1 MFIKITTSGPRK
13 YVKIVESFRNE
24 AGKPRQRVLA
34 TLGRL
39 EHSREGAADAVINGL
54 LKASNKADMREGTGD
69 VEFASA
75 LSVGDVWLLNELWQS
90 LGFTKVL
97 RGILNGRRQYD
108 VEQVLR
114 VMVFNRLCN
123 PESKLGVLRWLE
135 TTRIPQIPTDQ
146 VTHQRLLRG
155 MDTLMDCSDALDEA
169 LSGLLRPL
177 IDQELSIVFYDL
189 TTITTE
195 GKTEHADEIR
205 KYGLSKDGGIA
216 RQVMLGVVQTAEGL
230 PIYHE
235 VFEGNTAETKTLL
248 PTIQKVLR
256 RYPVKRVVLVA
267 DRGLLSLDNLEAL
280 EVIDIEGQ
288 PLEFILAVPA
298 RRYHEFDEILT
309 QFEQEK
315 SSGNSD
321 QDSEVITEF
330 PWNNRR
336 LIIAHRPD
344 TAREQGM
351 KRDQQIAELE
361 AEAARLVSKLD
372 SQDEGKRYRGKK
384 LSDGGVMARFY
395 KAVTA
400 AHLSRIIKVDLKSK
414 TFTYDIDQVALERAR
429 RADGKLI
436 LVTNLPDHTS
446 TEIVS
451 RYKSLADI
459 ERGFRVLKSEIEIA
473 PVFHRKPERIKAHA
487 LICFIA
493 LILYR
498 VLRMR
503 LKAGDSPYSPD
514 RLLEIMKKIQYHQVR
529 LHRKQTASGLS
540 VMTPEQKD
548 LFEVVGLPIPSKTR
562 L

>member
-13 YVKIVESFRNE
+13 YVKIVESFRDS

-39 EHSREGAADAVINGL
+39 ENIRDGAADAVINGL
-54 LKASNKADMREGTGD
+54 LKASNKADMREGTGE
-69 VEFASA
+69 VQFSSA

-90 LGFTKVL
+90 LGFTKAL

-108 VEQVLR
+108 VEQMLR

-135 TTRIPQIPTDQ
+135 GTRIPQIPTEA

-155 MDTLMDCSDALDEA
+155 MDTLMDCSNALDEA

-195 GKTEHADEIR
+195 GKTEQVDEIR
-205 KYGLSKDGGIA
+205 QYGLSKDGGIA

-235 VFEGNTAETKTLL
+235 VFDGNTGETKTLL
-248 PTIQKVLR
+248 PTIQKVLK

-280 EVIDIEGQ
+280 EAIDIEGQ
-288 PLEFILAVPA
+288 PLEFILAVPG
-298 RRYHEFDEILT
+298 RRYHEFDDILT
-309 QFEQEK
+309 QFEQAH
-315 SSGNSD
+315 SSDDTGA
-321 QDSEVITEF
+321 EITTEY

-344 TAREQGM
+344 TAKEQGL
-351 KRDQQIAELE
+351 KRDQQIAGLE
-361 AEAARLVSKLD
+361 AEADRLVSKLD

-395 KAVTA
+395 KAVTQ
-400 AHLSRIIKVDLKSK
+400 AHLSRIIRVDLKSK

-436 LVTNLPDHTS
+436 LVTNLPDHTAAQ
-446 TEIVS
+446 IVS

-503 LKAGDSPYSPD
+503 LKAGDSPYSPE
-514 RLLEIMKKIQYHQVR
+514 RLLEIMNKIQYHQVR

-548 LFEVVGLPIPSKTR
+548 LFEVIGLPIPSKTR

>member
-13 YVKIVESFRNE
+13 YVKIVESFRDS

-39 EHSREGAADAVINGL
+39 ENIRDGAADAVINGL
-54 LKASNKADMREGTGD
+54 LKASNKADMREGTGE
-69 VEFASA
+69 VQFSSA

-90 LGFTKVL
+90 LGFTKTL

-108 VEQVLR
+108 VEQMLR

-135 TTRIPQIPTDQ
+135 GTRIPQIPTEA

-155 MDTLMDCSDALDEA
+155 MDTLMDCSNALDEA

-195 GKTEHADEIR
+195 GKTEQVDEIR
-205 KYGLSKDGGIA
+205 QYGLSKDGGIA

-235 VFEGNTAETKTLL
+235 VFDGNTGETKTLL
-248 PTIQKVLR
+248 PTIQKVLK

-280 EVIDIEGQ
+280 EAIDIEGQ
-288 PLEFILAVPA
+288 PLEFILAVPG
-298 RRYHEFDEILT
+298 RRYHEFDDILT
-309 QFEQEK
+309 QFEQAH
-315 SSGNSD
+315 SSDDTGA
-321 QDSEVITEF
+321 EITTEY

-344 TAREQGM
+344 TAKEQGL
-351 KRDQQIAELE
+351 KRDQQIAGLE
-361 AEAARLVSKLD
+361 AEADRLVSKLD

-395 KAVTA
+395 KAVTQ
-400 AHLSRIIKVDLKSK
+400 AHLSRIIRVDLKSK

-436 LVTNLPDHTS
+436 LVTNLPDHTAAQ
-446 TEIVS
+446 IVS

-503 LKAGDSPYSPD
+503 LKAGDSPYSPE
-514 RLLEIMKKIQYHQVR
+514 RLLEIMNKIQYHQVR

-548 LFEVVGLPIPSKTR
+548 LFEVIGLPIPSKTR

>member
-13 YVKIVESFRNE
+13 YVKIVESFRDS

-39 EHSREGAADAVINGL
+39 ENIREGAADAVINGL
-54 LKASNKADMREGTGD
+54 LKASNKADMREGTGE
-69 VEFASA
+69 VVFATA
-75 LSVGDVWLLNELWQS
+75 LSVGDAWLLNELWHS
-90 LGFTKVL
+90 LGFTKAL

-108 VEQVLR
+108 IEQMLR

-135 TTRIPQIPTDQ
+135 STRIPQIPADQ

-155 MDTLMDCSDALDEA
+155 MDTLMDCSDAMDEA

-195 GKTEHADEIR
+195 GKTEQVDEIR
-205 KYGLSKDGGIA
+205 QYGRSKDGGIA

-256 RYPVKRVVLVA
+256 RYPIKRVVLVA

-280 EVIDIEGQ
+280 EAIDIDGQ
-288 PLEFILAVPA
+288 PLEYILAVPA
-298 RRYHEFDEILT
+298 RRYHEFDDILT
-309 QFEQEK
+309 QFEQALP
-315 SSGNSD
+315 SGEPGV
-321 QDSEVITEF
+321 EVITEY

-336 LIIAHRPD
+336 LIIAHQPD
-344 TAREQGM
+344 TAGEQCL

-361 AEAARLVSKLD
+361 AEASRLAKKLD
-372 SQDEGKRYRGKK
+372 AQDEGKRYRGKK

-395 KAVTA
+395 KAVTL

-436 LVTNLPDHTS
+436 LVTNLPDHTPA
-446 TEIVS
+446 EIVS

-473 PVFHRKPERIKAHA
+473 PVFHRKPDRIKAHA

-503 LKAGDSPYSPD
+503 LKAGDSPYSPE
-514 RLLEIMKKIQYHQVR
+514 RLLEIMNKIQYHQVR
-529 LHRKQTASGLS
+529 LHRKQTASGLT

>member
-13 YVKIVESFRNE
+13 YVKIVESFRDA

-39 EHSREGAADAVINGL
+39 ENIREGAADAVINGL
-54 LKASNKADMREGTGD
+54 LKASNKADMREGTGE

-90 LGFTKVL
+90 LGFTKAL

-108 VEQVLR
+108 VEQMLR

-135 TTRIPQIPTDQ
+135 GTRIPQIPAEA

-155 MDTLMDCSDALDEA
+155 MDTLMECSDALDEA

-195 GKTEHADEIR
+195 GKTEQVDEIR
-205 KYGLSKDGGIA
+205 RYGLSKDGGIA

-235 VFEGNTAETKTLL
+235 VFEGNTGETKTLL
-248 PTIQKVLR
+248 PTIRKVLK

-280 EVIDIEGQ
+280 EAIDIEGQ
-288 PLEFILAVPA
+288 PLEFILAVPG
-298 RRYHEFDEILT
+298 RRYHEFDDILT
-309 QFEQEK
+309 QFEQAH
-315 SSGNSD
+315 SSDDTGA
-321 QDSEVITEF
+321 EFTTEY
-330 PWNNRR
+330 PWNKRR

-344 TAREQGM
+344 TAKEQGL
-351 KRDQQIAELE
+351 KRDQQIAGLE
-361 AEAARLVSKLD
+361 AEADRLVNKLD

-395 KAVTA
+395 KAVTQ
-400 AHLSRIIKVDLKSK
+400 AHLSRIIRVDLKSK

-436 LVTNLPDHTS
+436 LVTNLPDHTAAQ
-446 TEIVS
+446 IVS

-503 LKAGDSPYSPD
+503 LKAGDSPYSPE
-514 RLLEIMKKIQYHQVR
+514 RLLEIMNKIQYHQVR

-548 LFEVVGLPIPSKTR
+548 LFEVIGLPIPSKTR

>member
-13 YVKIVESFRNE
+13 YVKIVESFRDE

-39 EHSREGAADAVINGL
+39 ENIREGAADAVINGL

-90 LGFTKVL
+90 LGFTKAL
-97 RGILNGRRQYD
+97 RGILNGRRHYD
-108 VEQVLR
+108 VEQMLR

-135 TTRIPQIPTDQ
+135 GTRIPQIPTEA

-155 MDTLMDCSDALDEA
+155 MDTLMDCADALDET

-189 TTITTE
+189 TTIKTE
-195 GKTEHADEIR
+195 GKTEQADEIR
-205 KYGLSKDGGIA
+205 QYGLSKEGGIA

-248 PTIQKVLR
+248 PTIQKVLK

-280 EVIDIEGQ
+280 EAIDINGQ

-298 RRYHEFDEILT
+298 RRYHEFDDILT
-309 QFEQEK
+309 QFEQAH
-315 SSGNSD
+315 SSDGTD
-321 QDSEVITEF
+321 AEVITEY

-336 LIIAHRPD
+336 LVIAHRPD
-344 TAREQGM
+344 TAKEQGL

-361 AEAARLVSKLD
+361 AEASRLASKLD

-395 KAVTA
+395 KAVTQ

-436 LVTNLPDHTS
+436 LVTNLPDHTAPQ
-446 TEIVS
+446 IVS

-503 LKAGDSPYSPD
+503 LKAGDSAYSPE
-514 RLLEIMKKIQYHQVR
+514 RLLEIMNKIQYHQVR

-548 LFEVVGLPIPSKTR
+548 LFDVIGLPIPSKTR

>member
-13 YVKIVESFRNE
+13 YVKIVESFRDE

-39 EHSREGAADAVINGL
+39 EHIREGTADAVINGL
-54 LKASNKADMREGTGD
+54 LKVSNKADMREGTGD

-108 VEQVLR
+108 VEQMLR

-135 TTRIPQIPTDQ
+135 GTRIPQIPTDQ

-195 GKTEHADEIR
+195 GKTEQANELR
-205 KYGLSKDGGIA
+205 QYGLSKDGGIA

-280 EVIDIEGQ
+280 ESIDIDGQ
-288 PLEFILAVPA
+288 PLEYILAVPA

-309 QFEQEK
+309 QFEQAH
-315 SSGNSD
+315 SSGD
-321 QDSEVITEF
+321 TEAEVIMEY

-336 LIIAHRPD
+336 LVIAHRPD
-344 TAREQGM
+344 TAKEQGL
-351 KRDQQIAELE
+351 KRDQKIAELE
-361 AEAARLVSKLD
+361 ADASRLASKLD

-395 KAVTA
+395 KAVTQ

-436 LVTNLPDHTS
+436 LVTNLPDHTPA
-446 TEIVS
+446 EIVS

-473 PVFHRKPERIKAHA
+473 PVFHRKPDRIKAHA

-514 RLLEIMKKIQYHQVR
+514 RLLEIMNKIQYHQVR
-529 LHRKQTASGLS
+529 LHRKQTATGLS

-548 LFEVVGLPIPSKTR
+548 LFEVIGLPIPSKTR
-562 L
+562 M